1 MMRKKQ
7 KKTNSTVHYVLNIYA
22 GNQAKKHASDDSE
35 FIIKKIKAHHNRRN
49 GDSYYVLTVYK
60 KGKPI
65 RKHKSSNSAYIIMKV
80 KQ

>member
-1 MMRKKQ
+1 MRKKQ

-22 GNQAKKHASDDSE
+22 GQVKKHVSENSE
-35 FIIKKIKAHHNRRN
+35 FIIKKIKAHHKRRN

-65 RKHKSSNSAYIIMKV
+65 RKHKSSSSAYIIRKL
-80 KQ
+80 K